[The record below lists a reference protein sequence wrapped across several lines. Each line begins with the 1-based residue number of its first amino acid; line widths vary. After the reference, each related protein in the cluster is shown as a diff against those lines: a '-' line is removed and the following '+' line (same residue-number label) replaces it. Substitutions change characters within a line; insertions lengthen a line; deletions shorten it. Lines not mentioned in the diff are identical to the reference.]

1 MIISRG
7 RQYIFVH
14 IPKTG
19 GTSLALALEARAMRD
34 DLMLGDTPKALKRRK
49 KLMGVEARG
58 RLWKHSTLADIEGLV
73 SRDEMQ
79 EMLCF
84 TLVRNPWDRI
94 VSYYHWL
101 KVQSFEHPAVATA
114 KTLGFSDFLRA
125 PAVAGPIKT
134 HPYESY
140 LRASDGRSREALYI
154 RLEHFAKMLRRS
166 WRILG
171 LSLICHGQMPMFE
184 RVITVAILAPMIRR
198 LWRSSVRKILRNLT
212 TVSVKTSKIRTIWS
226 RVAALFRLAG
236 QCLKLV
242 ANPPHNFQ
250 ENQAISFHCL

>member
-1 MIISRG
+1 
-7 RQYIFVH
+7 
-14 IPKTG
+14 
-19 GTSLALALEARAMRD
+19 MRD

-49 KLMGVEARG
+49 KLMGAEARG

-73 SRDEMQ
+73 SRDEMR

-101 KVQSFEHPAVATA
+101 KVQNFEHPAVATA

-140 LRASDGRSREALYI
+140 LRASDGRAREALYI
-154 RLEHFAKMLRRS
+154 RLEHFAEDAAPLMEHLGFELELPRANASAREDDYRRYFS
-166 WRILG
+166 ADD
-171 LSLICHGQMPMFE
+171 SE
-184 RVITVAILAPMIRR
+184 VVAELCAEDIE
-198 LWRSSVRKILRNLT
+198 KFNY
-212 TVSVKTSKIRTIWS
+212 
-226 RVAALFRLAG
+226 
-236 QCLKLV
+236 
-242 ANPPHNFQ
+242 
-250 ENQAISFHCL
+250 SFD

>member
-49 KLMGVEARG
+49 KLMGAEARG

-73 SRDEMQ
+73 SRDEMR

-101 KVQSFEHPAVATA
+101 
-114 KTLGFSDFLRA
+114 
-125 PAVAGPIKT
+125 
-134 HPYESY
+134 
-140 LRASDGRSREALYI
+140 
-154 RLEHFAKMLRRS
+154 
-166 WRILG
+166 
-171 LSLICHGQMPMFE
+171 
-184 RVITVAILAPMIRR
+184 
-198 LWRSSVRKILRNLT
+198 
-212 TVSVKTSKIRTIWS
+212 
-226 RVAALFRLAG
+226 
-236 QCLKLV
+236 
-242 ANPPHNFQ
+242 
-250 ENQAISFHCL
+250 

>member
-49 KLMGVEARG
+49 KLMGAEARG

-73 SRDEMQ
+73 SRDEMR

-94 VSYYHWL
+94 VSYYRWL
-101 KVQSFEHPAVATA
+101 KVQNFEHPAVATA

-140 LRASDGRSREALYI
+140 LRASDGRAREALYI
-154 RLEHFAKMLRRS
+154 RLEHFAEDAAPLMEH
-166 WRILG
+166 LG
-171 LSLICHGQMPMFE
+171 FE
-184 RVITVAILAPMIRR
+184 
-198 LWRSSVRKILRNLT
+198 
-212 TVSVKTSKIRTIWS
+212 
-226 RVAALFRLAG
+226 
-236 QCLKLV
+236 LKLPRANASAREDDYHRYFSADDSEVV
-242 ANPPHNFQ
+242 AELCAEDIEKFNY
-250 ENQAISFHCL
+250 SFD

>member
-49 KLMGVEARG
+49 KLISAEARG

-73 SRDEMQ
+73 SRDEMR

-84 TLVRNPWDRI
+84 TLVCNPWDRI

-101 KVQSFEHPAVATA
+101 KVQNFEHPAVATA

-140 LRASDGRSREALYI
+140 LRASDGRACEALYI
-154 RLEHFAKMLRRS
+154 RLEHFAEDAAPLMEHLGFELELPRANASAREDDYRRYFS
-166 WRILG
+166 ADD
-171 LSLICHGQMPMFE
+171 SE
-184 RVITVAILAPMIRR
+184 VVAELCAEDIE
-198 LWRSSVRKILRNLT
+198 KFNY
-212 TVSVKTSKIRTIWS
+212 
-226 RVAALFRLAG
+226 
-236 QCLKLV
+236 
-242 ANPPHNFQ
+242 
-250 ENQAISFHCL
+250 SFG

>member
-1 MIISRG
+1 
-7 RQYIFVH
+7 
-14 IPKTG
+14 
-19 GTSLALALEARAMRD
+19 
-34 DLMLGDTPKALKRRK
+34 
-49 KLMGVEARG
+49 
-58 RLWKHSTLADIEGLV
+58 
-73 SRDEMQ
+73 MQ

-154 RLEHFAKMLRRS
+154 RLEHFAEDAAPLMEH
-166 WRILG
+166 LG
-171 LSLICHGQMPMFE
+171 FE
-184 RVITVAILAPMIRR
+184 LDLPRANA
-198 LWRSSVRKILRNLT
+198 SVREGDYRRYFSADDSE
-212 TVSVKTSKIRTIWS
+212 V
-226 RVAALFRLAG
+226 VAELCAEDIEKF
-236 QCLKLV
+236 
-242 ANPPHNFQ
+242 NY
-250 ENQAISFHCL
+250 SFG